1 MLLGFTIGCLT
12 FRKYSLEEATSISF
26 SQPINS
32 TDFNDIT
39 TYSTNCHECLIYTSG
54 PREKVEIVVIV
65 NLKRALNFQG
75 IGDIDIKKGHPVD
88 GPSNFLSELMSYAA
102 TIPS

>member
-1 MLLGFTIGCLT
+1 M
-12 FRKYSLEEATSISF
+12 
-26 SQPINS
+26 
-32 TDFNDIT
+32 
-39 TYSTNCHECLIYTSG
+39 
-54 PREKVEIVVIV
+54 EIVVIV